1 MMICTQCSTE
11 VKEGKRFCAD
21 CGAPQFLRCPQCNAE
36 SALGKSF
43 CSDCGTSIGAA
54 PSPSQQAASVSVER
68 VQQPTDSAN
77 EINSGE
83 RKVITV
89 LFADIKGSMELI
101 ENLDP
106 EDARAIVEPALQL
119 MIDAVLHYGGY
130 VVQTT
135 GDGIFAMFG
144 APVVH
149 EDHAHRALYAALR
162 MQAELKEYSARI
174 CAEGHQP
181 IQGRVGVHTGEAV
194 VRPLRIGNGQIEYT
208 PIGHSTS
215 LGARL
220 QTLAPVGSIAASEA
234 IRQLCEGSCEFN
246 DLGLTKV
253 KGVSELV
260 KVYEVTGMGK
270 QRTRMQRSAGQ
281 GFSKFVGRA
290 RELDSLRYAA
300 AQAQAGSGQVVAIVA
315 EAGTGKSRLIFEFMA
330 DIRSTTKVLE
340 TSSVSH
346 GMASYGLPVIELL
359 QAYFGIEAHDNE
371 HKRREKVTGQIESL
385 DPSLKEIQPYLL
397 GLFNLYDIDDP
408 LLLMDERTREQKTWE
423 SLKRLLVRESV
434 NQPLTLIFEDLH
446 WIDDRTQEFLNLL
459 ADSIGTAK
467 ILLIVN
473 YRPEYIHR
481 WNSKS
486 YFTQIRLD
494 PLGDATAKEML
505 AAMLGENAQL
515 SELKRLIIEKS
526 SGTPFFMEEM
536 VKALFDDGT
545 LARDG
550 NVVLTKKLDELD
562 IPSSVQAIL
571 AARIDRLPAHAKEI
585 LQTLAVIGKE
595 FPISLVLAVTTG
607 SQEKLEK
614 QLKELQW
621 GEFIYEKLVSG
632 EKGYIFKSAL
642 TQDVAYN
649 TLLIERRK
657 ILHEKI
663 GASIEAVYS
672 ISIDDHISALA
683 YHYGRSNNMD
693 AGMQYLTHS
702 GRQKLM
708 AARKNAE
715 PGTPNPFIKS
725 EITEIASA
733 SDVRIGTLDSVESI
747 WRYPVKSMAGEKLQ
761 SVFVSDKGLVG
772 DRVYAFVNEES
783 NRTAV
788 VRKWAENLLNYHPHF
803 ASEPTPN
810 APAPPLHI
818 VMPSGDTLSSGDSDL
833 EDKISAVFERKLK
846 LMTTAN
852 PGLLIEVPMGTLGG
866 ALSEV
871 TEFPLGGGA
880 PEGAF
885 FDYGCMHLIASSTL
899 NHLQKK
905 YPQGRF
911 DVRRFRPNLVIQTD
925 AAPFSENSWVGRT
938 IAIGSELELRISIP
952 CPRCISVTLA
962 QDDLPRDPSILRA
975 IAEQNMCDLGDF
987 GTLPCAGVYA
997 EVVKAG
1003 HIHCGDTLRFVE

>member
-1 MMICTQCSTE
+1 MICIQCNSE
-11 VKEGKRFCAD
+11 VIDGKRFCGE
-21 CGAPQFLRCPQCNAE
+21 CGASQLLRCPKCNAE
-36 SALGKSF
+36 SPPGKSF
-43 CSDCGTSIGAA
+43 CSDCGTSIGT
-54 PSPSQQAASVSVER
+54 SPRASKPPEPVSVEKIMG
-68 VQQPTDSAN
+68 SAGGAKD
-77 EINSGE
+77 ITSGE

-149 EDHAHRALYAALR
+149 EDHPHRALYAALR

-174 CAEGHQP
+174 SADGHQA

-194 VRPLRIGNGQIEYT
+194 VRPIRLGNGQIEYT

-234 IRQLCEGSCEFN
+234 IRQLCEGACEFN

-253 KGVSELV
+253 KGVSDLV
-260 KVYEVTGMGK
+260 KVYEVTGLGK

-281 GFSKFVGRA
+281 GFSKFVGRT

-300 AQAQAGSGQVVAIVA
+300 EQAQAGSGQLVAIVA
-315 EAGTGKSRLIFEFMA
+315 EAGTGKSRLIFEFMT
-330 DIRSTTKVLE
+330 DMRSTSKVLE
-340 TSSVSH
+340 TTAVSH
-346 GMASYGLPVIELL
+346 GNTSYCLPIIELL
-359 QAYFGIEAHDNE
+359 QAYFDIEAQDNE
-371 HKRREKVTGQIESL
+371 HKRREKVTNKISDL
-385 DPSLKEIQPYLL
+385 DPKLIDIHPYVL
-397 GLFNLYDIDDP
+397 GLLNLNGADDP
-408 LLLMDERTREQKTWE
+408 LLQMDERARDLQTWE
-423 SLKRLLVRESV
+423 GLKRLLVRESV

-446 WIDDRTQEFLNLL
+446 WIDDQTQEFLTVL
-459 ADSIGTAK
+459 AEAIGTAR

-473 YRPEYIHR
+473 YRPEYVYR

-494 PLGDATAKEML
+494 PLGDTTAKEML
-505 AAMLGENAQL
+505 AAMLGENANL
-515 SELKRLIIEKS
+515 ADLKRLIIEKS

-550 NVVLTKKLDELD
+550 NVMLTKKLDELD

-571 AARIDRLPAHAKEI
+571 AARIDRLPANAKEI
-585 LQTLAVIGKE
+585 LQTLAVIGRE
-595 FPISLVLAVTTG
+595 FPISLLVAVTG
-607 SQEKLEK
+607 IAQEKIEK
-614 QLKELQW
+614 QLKELQS
-621 GEFIYEKLVSG
+621 GEFIYEKPVSG

-657 ILHEKI
+657 ILHERI
-663 GASIEAVYS
+663 GTSIELVYS
-672 ISIDDHISALA
+672 ISIDDHIAALA
-683 YHYGRSNNMD
+683 YHYGRSNNID

-708 AARKNAE
+708 EARKNAE
-715 PGTPNPFIKS
+715 PGTQHPFIKS
-725 EITEIASA
+725 GSTEPASSA
-733 SDVRIGTLDSVESI
+733 EATAATPDSVESI

-761 SVFVSDKGLVG
+761 SVFVSDKGLLG
-772 DRVYAFVNEES
+772 DRVYAFVDEAS
-783 NRTAV
+783 NRAAV
-788 VRKWAENLLNYHPHF
+788 VRKWAENFLNYHPHF
-803 ASEPTPN
+803 ASEPDPHL
-810 APAPPLHI
+810 PIPPLQI
-818 VMPSGDTLSSGDSDL
+818 VMPSGETLTTDDSDL
-833 EDKISAVFERKLK
+833 EERISTVFERKLK
-846 LMTTAN
+846 LMTTAP
-852 PGLLIEVPMGTLGG
+852 PGLLMEVPMGTLGG

-880 PEGAF
+880 PAGAF
-885 FDYGCMHLIASSTL
+885 FDYGCLHLIASSTL
-899 NHLQKK
+899 NHFQKM
-905 YPQGRF
+905 YPKGRF
-911 DVRRFRPNLVIQTD
+911 DVRRFRPNIVIDSNAD
-925 AAPFSENSWVGRT
+925 AFIENSWVGRT
-938 IAIGSELELRISIP
+938 IMIGDEVVLKVSIP

-987 GTLPCAGVYA
+987 GKLPCAGVYA
-997 EVVKAG
+997 EVIKTG
-1003 HIHCGDTLRFVE
+1003 HIQCGDTLRFVE

>member
-1 MMICTQCSTE
+1 MICIQCNSE
-11 VKEGKRFCAD
+11 VIEGKRFCGE
-21 CGAPQFLRCPQCNAE
+21 CGASQLLRCPKCNAE
-36 SALGKSF
+36 SPPGKSF
-43 CSDCGTSIGAA
+43 CSDCGTSIRA
-54 PSPSQQAASVSVER
+54 SPRHNKQSDSVSVEKL
-68 VQQPTDSAN
+68 VESADVST
-77 EINSGE
+77 ESNSGE

-149 EDHAHRALYAALR
+149 EDHPHRALYAALR
-162 MQAELKEYSARI
+162 MQAELKEYSDRLSAD
-174 CAEGHQP
+174 GHQA
-181 IQGRVGVHTGEAV
+181 IQGRVGVHAGEAV
-194 VRPLRIGNGQIEYT
+194 VRPIGLGNGKIEYT

-253 KGVSELV
+253 KGVSALV
-260 KVYEVTGMGK
+260 KVYEVTGLGK

-281 GFSKFVGRA
+281 GFSKFVGRT

-300 AQAQAGSGQVVAIVA
+300 EQAQAGSGQVVAIVA
-315 EAGTGKSRLIFEFMA
+315 EAGTGKSRLIFEFLTGV
-330 DIRSTTKVLE
+330 RSSTKILE
-340 TSSVSH
+340 TTSVSH
-346 GMASYGLPVIELL
+346 GKTSYCLPIIELL
-359 QAYFGIEAHDNE
+359 QTYFGIETQDNE
-371 HKRREKVTGQIESL
+371 HERREKVIVNIANL
-385 DPSLKEIQPYLL
+385 DPKLLDVQTHLLSLL
-397 GLFNLYDIDDP
+397 NLNGADDP
-408 LLLMDERTREQKTWE
+408 LLQMDERARELQIWE
-423 SLKRLLVRESV
+423 GLKRLLVRESV
-434 NQPLTLIFEDLH
+434 NQPLALIFEDLH
-446 WIDDRTQEFLNLL
+446 WIDDQTQEFLAVL
-459 ADSIGTAK
+459 ADAIGTAR
-467 ILLIVN
+467 ILLIVS
-473 YRPEYIHR
+473 YRPEYVCR

-494 PLGDATAKEML
+494 PLGDASAKEML
-505 AAMLGENAQL
+505 AAMLGENADL
-515 SELKRLIIEKS
+515 SDLKRLIIEKS

-550 NVVLTKKLDELD
+550 NVRLTKKLDELD

-571 AARIDRLPAHAKEI
+571 AARIDRLPTHAKEI
-585 LQTLAVIGKE
+585 LQTLAVIGRE
-595 FPISLVLAVTTG
+595 FPMPLIVAVTG
-607 SQEKLEK
+607 SSQEKLEK
-614 QLKELQW
+614 QLKELQA
-621 GEFIYEKLVSG
+621 GEFIYEKPVSN

-657 ILHEKI
+657 ILHERI
-663 GASIEAVYS
+663 GTAIELVYS
-672 ISIDDHISALA
+672 MSIDDHIAALA
-683 YHYGRSNNMD
+683 YHYGRSNNID

-708 AARKNAE
+708 EARKTSK
-715 PGTPNPFIKS
+715 PGDHHSFIKS
-725 EITEIASA
+725 GSTEVASPAEVTA
-733 SDVRIGTLDSVESI
+733 STPDSVESI

-761 SVFVSDKGLVG
+761 SVFVSNKGLLG
-772 DRVYAFVNEES
+772 DRVYAFVDEAS
-783 NRTAV
+783 NRAAV

-803 ASEPTPN
+803 ASEPDPSL
-810 APAPPLHI
+810 PIPPLHI
-818 VMPSGDTLSSGDSDL
+818 VMPSGETLTTANSDL
-833 EDKISAVFERKLK
+833 EERISAVFERKLK
-846 LMTTAN
+846 MMSTA
-852 PGLLIEVPMGTLGG
+852 PSGLLLEVPAGTLGG

-880 PEGAF
+880 PAGAF
-885 FDYGCMHLIASSTL
+885 FDYGCLHLIASSTL
-899 NHLQKK
+899 SHLQKM
-905 YPQGRF
+905 YPKGRF
-911 DVRRFRPNLVIQTD
+911 DVRRFRPNILIHSN
-925 AAPFSENSWVGRT
+925 AEAFIENSWVGRT
-938 IAIGSELELRISIP
+938 ILIGNEVVLKVSIP
-952 CPRCISVTLA
+952 CPRCVSVTLA

-987 GTLPCAGVYA
+987 GNLPCAGVYA
-997 EVVKAG
+997 EVIKTG
-1003 HIHCGDTLRFVE
+1003 QIQCGDTLRFVE

>member
-1 MMICTQCSTE
+1 MLCIQCHLE
-11 VKEGKRFCAD
+11 VNEGKRFCAE
-21 CGAPQFLRCPQCNAE
+21 CGAAQFLHCPKCNAA
-36 SALGKSF
+36 SPIGKSF
-43 CSDCGTSIGAA
+43 CADCGTSIGGT
-54 PSPSQQAASVSVER
+54 PSPSHQTASVVVDRTPS
-68 VQQPTDSAN
+68 TAN
-77 EINSGE
+77 EAKDVMSGE

-119 MIDAVLHYGGY
+119 MIDAVLHFGGY

-149 EDHAHRALYAALR
+149 EDHSHRALYAALR

-174 CAEGHQP
+174 SADGHQP
-181 IQGRVGVHTGEAV
+181 VQGRVGVHTGEAV
-194 VRPLRIGNGQIEYT
+194 VRPLKLGNGQIEYT

-246 DLGLTKV
+246 DLGLAKV
-253 KGVSELV
+253 KGVSDLV
-260 KVYEVTGMGK
+260 KVYEVTGLGK

-300 AQAQAGSGQVVAIVA
+300 QQAQAGSGQVVAIVA
-315 EAGTGKSRLIFEFMA
+315 EAGTGKSRLILELMN

-346 GMASYGLPVIELL
+346 GKTSYCLPLIELL
-359 QAYFGIEAHDNE
+359 QSYFGIEAQDNE
-371 HKRREKVTGQIESL
+371 LKRRGKVIGKIENL
-385 DPSLKEIQPYLL
+385 DPQLKDIQPYLL
-397 GLFNLYDIDDP
+397 DLLNLNNEDEP
-408 LLLMDERTREQKTWE
+408 LLQMDERTLQLQTWE

-434 NQPLTLIFEDLH
+434 NQALTLIFEDLH
-446 WIDDRTQEFLNLL
+446 WIDDQTQEFLNLL
-459 ADSIGTAK
+459 AESIGTAK

-473 YRPEYIHR
+473 YRPEYVHR

-505 AAMLGENAQL
+505 ASMLGDNEQL
-515 SELKRLIIEKS
+515 SDLKRLIFEKS

-585 LQTLAVIGKE
+585 LQTLSVIGKE
-595 FPISLVLAVTTG
+595 FSISLISAVTA
-607 SQEKLEK
+607 SSPEKLDK
-614 QLKELQW
+614 QLKELQL
-621 GEFIYEKLVSG
+621 GEFIYEKLISG

-663 GASIEAVYS
+663 GLSIEAVYP
-672 ISIDDHISALA
+672 ISIDDHIAALA
-683 YHYGRSNNMD
+683 YHFGRSNNID

-708 AARKNAE
+708 EARKKNE
-715 PGTPNPFIKS
+715 LVSHNSLTKS
-725 EITEIASA
+725 ESPEVASVA
-733 SDVRIGTLDSVESI
+733 DDQVATLDVLDSI
-747 WRYPVKSMAGEKLQ
+747 WRYPVKSMAGEKLA
-761 SVFVSDKGLVG
+761 SVFVSDKGIVG

-788 VRKWAENLLNYHPHF
+788 VRKWAESLLNYHPQF
-803 ASEPTPN
+803 ASEPGPN
-810 APAPPLHI
+810 LPVPPLRI
-818 VMPSGDTLSSGDSDL
+818 VMPSGDTLSSVDSDL
-833 EDKISAVFERKLK
+833 EEKISTVFERKLK
-846 LMTTAN
+846 LMTTAP
-852 PGLLIEVPMGTLGG
+852 PGLLIEVPVGTLGG

-871 TEFPLGGGA
+871 TEFPLAGGA
-880 PEGAF
+880 PAGAF
-885 FDYGCMHLIASSTL
+885 FDYGCLHLIASSTL
-899 NHLQKK
+899 NHFQKM
-905 YPQGRF
+905 YPKGRF
-911 DVRRFRPNLVIQTD
+911 DVRRFRPNLVIHSD
-925 AAPFSENSWVGRT
+925 SEPFVENSWVGRN
-938 IAIGSELELRISIP
+938 IMIGQELILRVSIP

-997 EVVKAG
+997 EVIKAG
-1003 HIHCGDTLRFVE
+1003 HIQCGDTLRFVD

>member
-1 MMICTQCSTE
+1 VLCIQCHLE
-11 VKEGKRFCAD
+11 VSEGKRFCSE
-21 CGAPQFLRCPQCNAE
+21 CGSAQFLQCPKCNAA
-36 SALGKSF
+36 SPIGKSF
-43 CSDCGTSIGAA
+43 CADCGTSIGGT
-54 PSPSQQAASVSVER
+54 PSPSHQTASVVADR
-68 VQQPTDSAN
+68 TPDTAN
-77 EINSGE
+77 DAKDVKSGE

-119 MIDAVLHYGGY
+119 MIDAVLHFGGY

-149 EDHAHRALYAALR
+149 EDHSHRALYAALR

-174 CAEGHQP
+174 SADGHQP
-181 IQGRVGVHTGEAV
+181 VQGRVGVHTGEAV
-194 VRPLRIGNGQIEYT
+194 VRPLKLGNGQIEYT

-246 DLGLTKV
+246 DLGLAKV
-253 KGVSELV
+253 KGVSDLV
-260 KVYEVTGMGK
+260 KVYEVTGLGK

-300 AQAQAGSGQVVAIVA
+300 QQAQAGSGQVVAIVA
-315 EAGTGKSRLIFEFMA
+315 EAGTGKSRLILELMNDF
-330 DIRSTTKVLE
+330 RSTTKVLE

-346 GMASYGLPVIELL
+346 GKTSYCLPLIELL
-359 QAYFGIEAHDNE
+359 QSYFGIEAQDNE
-371 HKRREKVTGQIESL
+371 QKRRGKVSDKIENL
-385 DPSLKEIQPYLL
+385 DPQLKDIQPYLL
-397 GLFNLYDIDDP
+397 NLLNLNDEDDP
-408 LLLMDERTREQKTWE
+408 LLQMDELTLQSQTWE

-434 NQPLTLIFEDLH
+434 NQTLTLIFEDLH
-446 WIDDRTQEFLNLL
+446 WIDDQTQEFLNLL

-494 PLGDATAKEML
+494 PLGDATAEEML
-505 AAMLGENAQL
+505 TAMLGDNEQL
-515 SELKRLIIEKS
+515 SDLKRLIFEKS

-550 NVVLTKKLDELD
+550 NVMLTKKLDELD

-585 LQTLAVIGKE
+585 LQTLSVIGKE
-595 FPISLVLAVTTG
+595 FSISLISAVTA
-607 SQEKLEK
+607 SSPEKLDK
-614 QLKELQW
+614 QLKELQL
-621 GEFIYEKLVSG
+621 GEFIYEKLISG

-663 GASIEAVYS
+663 GVSIEAVYHF
-672 ISIDDHISALA
+672 SIDDHIAALA
-683 YHYGRSNNMD
+683 YHYGRSNNID
-693 AGMQYLTHS
+693 AGIQYLTHS

-708 AARKNAE
+708 EARK
-715 PGTPNPFIKS
+715 KS
-725 EITEIASA
+725 ELISHNSLTKAESPEAASVVDDQVA
-733 SDVRIGTLDSVESI
+733 TLDFLDSI
-747 WRYPVKSMAGEKLQ
+747 WRYPVKSMAGEALQ
-761 SVFVSDKGLVG
+761 SVFVSDKGIVG

-788 VRKWAENLLNYHPHF
+788 VRKWAESLLNYHPYF
-803 ASEPTPN
+803 TSEPDPN
-810 APAPPLHI
+810 SPVPPLRI
-818 VMPSGDTLSSGDSDL
+818 VMPSGDTLSSVDSDL
-833 EDKISAVFERKLK
+833 EEKISTLFERKLK
-846 LMTTAN
+846 LMTTAP
-852 PGLLIEVPMGTLGG
+852 PGLLIEVPVGTLGG

-871 TEFPLGGGA
+871 TEFPLAGGA
-880 PEGAF
+880 PAGAF
-885 FDYGCMHLIASSTL
+885 FDYGCLHLIASSTL
-899 NHLQKK
+899 NHFQKK

-911 DVRRFRPNLVIQTD
+911 DVRRFRPNLVIHSD
-925 AAPFSENSWVGRT
+925 AEPFVENAWVGRN
-938 IAIGSELELRISIP
+938 IMIGQELILRVSIP

-997 EVVKAG
+997 EVIKAG
-1003 HIHCGDTLRFVE
+1003 HIQRGDTLRFVD

>member
-1 MMICTQCSTE
+1 MLGSSDQ
-11 VKEGKRFCAD
+11 VKD
-21 CGAPQFLRCPQCNAE
+21 
-36 SALGKSF
+36 
-43 CSDCGTSIGAA
+43 
-54 PSPSQQAASVSVER
+54 V
-68 VQQPTDSAN
+68 
-77 EINSGE
+77 NSGE

-101 ENLDP
+101 EKLDP
-106 EDARAIVEPALQL
+106 EDARAIVEPALQV
-119 MIDAVLHYGGY
+119 MIDAVLYYGGY

-149 EDHAHRALYAALR
+149 EDHPHRALYAALR

-174 CAEGHQP
+174 SAQGHQP

-194 VRPLRIGNGQIEYT
+194 VRPLRIGNGQVEYT

-234 IRQLCEGSCEFN
+234 MRQLCEGSCEFN

-253 KGVSELV
+253 KGASELV

-281 GFSKFVGRA
+281 GFTKFVGRA

-300 AQAQAGSGQVVAIVA
+300 EQAQAGNGQLVAIVA
-315 EAGTGKSRLIFEFMA
+315 EAGTGKSRLIHEFMA
-330 DIRSTTKVLE
+330 DTRSTTKVLE

-346 GMASYGLPVIELL
+346 GKTSYCLPIIELL
-359 QAYFGIEAHDNE
+359 QVYFGIEAQDNE
-371 HKRREKVTGQIESL
+371 LKRREKVTGKVADL
-385 DPSLKEIQPYLL
+385 DPNLIDIQPYVLSLL
-397 GLFNLYDIDDP
+397 NLNGTDDP
-408 LLLMDERTREQKTWE
+408 LLQMDEATRELQTWE
-423 SLKRLLVRESV
+423 GLKRLLVRESV

-446 WIDDRTQEFLNLL
+446 WIDDKTQEFLTVL
-459 ADSIGTAK
+459 ADTIGTAR

-473 YRPEYIHR
+473 YRPEYVYR
-481 WNSKS
+481 WTSKS

-494 PLGDATAKEML
+494 PLGESTAKEML
-505 AAMLGENAQL
+505 AAMLGENTQL
-515 SELKRLIIEKS
+515 ADLKRLIIEKS

-550 NVVLTKKLDELD
+550 KVILTKKLNELD
-562 IPSSVQAIL
+562 MPSSVQAIL
-571 AARIDRLPAHAKEI
+571 AARIDRLSAHAKEI
-585 LQTLAVIGKE
+585 LQTLAVMGRE
-595 FPISLVLAVTTG
+595 FPIALIVAVTG
-607 SQEKLEK
+607 SPREKIEK
-614 QLKELQW
+614 QLKELQA
-621 GEFIYEKLVSG
+621 GEFIYEKHVSG

-657 ILHEKI
+657 ILHERI
-663 GASIEAVYS
+663 GTSIELLYS
-672 ISIDDHISALA
+672 TSMEDHIPALA

-693 AGMQYLTHS
+693 AGIQYLTHS

-708 AARKNAE
+708 EARKNVAPGTHHSFIQAGSTEVASPAE
-715 PGTPNPFIKS
+715 PKAATI
-725 EITEIASA
+725 
-733 SDVRIGTLDSVESI
+733 DCVESI

-761 SVFVSDKGLVG
+761 SVFVSDKGLLG
-772 DRVYAFVNEES
+772 DRVYAFVDQHS
-783 NRTAV
+783 NRAAV
-788 VRKWAENLLNYHPHF
+788 VRKWAENFLNYHPHF
-803 ASEPTPN
+803 ASEPHPES
-810 APAPPLHI
+810 PVPPLKI
-818 VMPSGDTLSSGDSDL
+818 VMPSGETLTTVDSDL
-833 EDKISAVFERKLK
+833 EERISKVFERTLT
-846 LMTTAN
+846 LISTAP

-880 PEGAF
+880 PAGAF

-899 NHLQKK
+899 NHLQKM
-905 YPQGRF
+905 YPKGRF
-911 DVRRFRPNLVIQTD
+911 DVRRFRPNLVIDTT
-925 AAPFSENSWVGRT
+925 AEAFIENSWVGRT
-938 IAIGSELELRISIP
+938 VMIGNAVVLKVSIP

-987 GTLPCAGVYA
+987 GNLPCAGVYA
-997 EVVKAG
+997 EVIKTG
-1003 HIHCGDTLRFVE
+1003 HIQCGDTLRFVE